1 MRMLKTVLCCTTW
14 LQQYLYSISLFHVA
28 QCSACGAYIYLYIYI
43 YGYIYIYIHIYIY
56 HPALSWEIWQQ
67 KLYVSPN
74 SFHSF
79 HKNVE
84 NYWKLP
90 NSFHSFHKMERGL
103 PLFNL
108 LKSCGNCEN
117 YWAVFNSFQHSCEN
131 CENYWGKRVYLL
143 SVCWLKNK
151 LAELRKNKK
160 LSPTQSFST
169 SDCLTAPPDCIGAP
183 HSPIYN
189 VQTIWGDQTRSNKKP
204 RYR

>member
-43 YGYIYIYIHIYIY
+43 YIHIYIY

-74 SFHSF
+74 RFHSF

-169 SDCLTAPPDCIGAP
+169 SDCLTAPPDCIGVP